1 MAGLIKGF
9 GLLADAG
16 GYISSKA
23 KDLIDEISE
32 FADVDSNGMVSVFH
46 RTSKENADKIRES
59 GIFTPK
65 EDGIFFSTKRGGANS
80 DGYGDEVIELKIPAD
95 KLELD
100 DIFDGEAH
108 LRLPAKANKPNDV
121 SEFIPN
127 KPLPEPSGL
136 LDMSTP
142 ARMSRADDMGFDT
155 NTTYYHGTDEDF
167 DAFDPQSVGSNF
179 GFDKKGF
186 FFTTSKDS
194 ANRSRKSYPSG
205 SKYTYTDEQKKA
217 AAGGR
222 VIGTHLKLNNPLT
235 RKDIEGFDSGGGGQS
250 PIALYD
256 LNRAKI
262 EKALESGQYDGV
274 KIKAEGQTM
283 VTVLEP
289 SQIRSTDATFDP
301 AKASSSN
308 LLASNP
314 AAGATAAGMG
324 LIAMGASDDS
334 EAGVVSS
341 AAKVGKGL
349 LDFPNQITRDS
360 NASLLNFNDDAFHG
374 STYDISDFSDAGT
387 LNPEGHFGAAHYFTS
402 SADDASRNYA
412 GLGPDL
418 TQRVQQRAEQLEGDL
433 DGYGVDDLMGSYP
446 NMTRPEAESIAGGD
460 SELFSDVMKRI
471 ATKELVGDNA
481 GVMYPVKL
489 RRGNAF
495 DISSDG
501 DTFLRYEH
509 DVQSR
514 DDFISDARNEFDVK
528 DFDNADEFEVA
539 VEDLADEM
547 YDDAINTTEPEGAL
561 VDFVDSFRSQASEY
575 NVDDESVNDI
585 VGAIHELAYMDG
597 GMSGKDLDHLM
608 RNTEWYADNDTGK
621 MINNEVYR
629 KAIEDSGFN
638 SIVHDGNIFKGMEID
653 PDTRHTIM
661 FSPKDIRS
669 TNAKFDPAN
678 SQSSNILASKPA
690 ATIGAGILGAIG
702 ASQSGKTY
710 ADYSP
715 SNLARLQNDDV
726 GGYQAPFSGL
736 LARAA
741 MGANSLNDRGV
752 DDPLMQFVAPRLP
765 SELMGKIAYN
775 DKRGASDYL
784 KAAAGLLG
792 LY

>member
-142 ARMSRADDMGFDT
+142 ARTKRGSDQGFNMESPLYHASKQDIDKFVAGYDDGLIFLTPNPEFANNWLGKGKFKGRKGEEESVRQYDK
-155 NTTYYHGTDEDF
+155 
-167 DAFDPQSVGSNF
+167 AQSEMRR
-179 GFDKKGF
+179 GF
-186 FFTTSKDS
+186 FDFEELDKL
-194 ANRSRKSYPSG
+194 PSG
-205 SKYTYTDEQKKA
+205 PEF
-217 AAGGR
+217 
-222 VIGTHLKLNNPLT
+222 N
-235 RKDIEGFDSGGGGQS
+235 
-250 PIALYD
+250 ALYD
-256 LNRAKI
+256 SYQANYKAAKGIDGSDLHSAIYPVVTKAKKTFIPHEDYNII
-262 EKALESGQYDGV
+262 EELLGKEYMDAGFSPADGLPTTRDAYKSGNYLMYEKPEVVEFLKSKGYDSMMLKESTGTDGYS
-274 KIKAEGQTM
+274 TM
-283 VTVLEP
+283 AVFDP
-289 SQIRSTDATFDP
+289 KDIRSKNAQFDPSKADSGSLSASNPIATTAAGVGGLLAMSASDDSEAGVVGKLTNSLFGMLDAGKKSGEVVTYPDEWIEQVPYELRKEVANHNEGILGTSYREGMEASPTFYRGGGTGRSELKPDTWMSTDPHQASTYAGKYGGGNVMPLKVSKDNVPEVYSNSPEWNRIGLYDSDIKIPANEYPEGLGYTVFGKEPDAWETTDTNILADWAKKNGFGGIGIKGLKDVGPYQRGADLTSLVRAESLSLGDPSKARSVNAVFDP

-308 LLASNP
+308 L
-314 AAGATAAGMG
+314 
-324 LIAMGASDDS
+324 
-334 EAGVVSS
+334 
-341 AAKVGKGL
+341 
-349 LDFPNQITRDS
+349 
-360 NASLLNFNDDAFHG
+360 
-374 STYDISDFSDAGT
+374 
-387 LNPEGHFGAAHYFTS
+387 
-402 SADDASRNYA
+402 
-412 GLGPDL
+412 
-418 TQRVQQRAEQLEGDL
+418 
-433 DGYGVDDLMGSYP
+433 
-446 NMTRPEAESIAGGD
+446 
-460 SELFSDVMKRI
+460 
-471 ATKELVGDNA
+471 
-481 GVMYPVKL
+481 
-489 RRGNAF
+489 
-495 DISSDG
+495 
-501 DTFLRYEH
+501 
-509 DVQSR
+509 
-514 DDFISDARNEFDVK
+514 
-528 DFDNADEFEVA
+528 
-539 VEDLADEM
+539 
-547 YDDAINTTEPEGAL
+547 
-561 VDFVDSFRSQASEY
+561 
-575 NVDDESVNDI
+575 
-585 VGAIHELAYMDG
+585 
-597 GMSGKDLDHLM
+597 
-608 RNTEWYADNDTGK
+608 
-621 MINNEVYR
+621 
-629 KAIEDSGFN
+629 
-638 SIVHDGNIFKGMEID
+638 
-653 PDTRHTIM
+653 
-661 FSPKDIRS
+661 
-669 TNAKFDPAN
+669 
-678 SQSSNILASKPA
+678 LASKPA